1 MHGII
6 VVDKE
11 YGVTSRDVVNEI
23 EHIFKTKKVGH
34 TGTLDPIATGVL
46 VVTVGKYT
54 KLNEL
59 LTSTYKEYI
68 ATMKLGITTDTF
80 DTEGKVLTENKVNLS
95 KEEIINA
102 VNSFKGEYEQ
112 VVPIYSSV
120 KVNGKKLYEYAR
132 DNIEIELPKRK
143 VDIKEIEVLSIDDE
157 KVIFKTLVSKGTYI
171 RSLINDI
178 GLKLQC
184 GAIMTDLRRTKQGIF
199 KIENAYK
206 LEDIKNG
213 NFKFEN
219 VIKSLNLP
227 TFEVDD
233 YLLGKIKNGS
243 ILENRYD
250 KNVIMFTKDNEPIA
264 IYKKYDKDEK
274 RLKPWKMF

>member
-46 VVTVGKYT
+46 VITIGKYT

-59 LTSTYKEYI
+59 LTSTYKEYV
-68 ATMKLGITTDTF
+68 ATMKLGVTTDTF
-80 DTEGKVLTENKVNLS
+80 DTEGKVLTENKIEVS
-95 KEEIINA
+95 KEEIINTIS
-102 VNSFKGEYEQ
+102 SFKGGYDQE
-112 VVPIYSSV
+112 VPIYSSV
-120 KVNGKKLYEYAR
+120 KVKGKKLYEYAR
-132 DNIEIELPKRK
+132 ENVDVELPKRM
-143 VDIKEIEVLSIDDE
+143 VDIKEIEVLSINNDI
-157 KVIFKTLVSKGTYI
+157 VVFKTLVSKGTYI

-178 GLKLQC
+178 GTSLGC
-184 GAIMTDLRRTKQGIF
+184 GAIMTSLRRTKQGIF
-199 KIENAYK
+199 SIENAYK

-213 NFKFEN
+213 NYKFED
-219 VIKSLNLP
+219 VIKSLNLT

-233 YLLGKIKNGS
+233 YLLNKINNGS
-243 ILENRYD
+243 IIENRY
-250 KNVIMFTKDNEPIA
+250 NVNEIIFTKDNEMIA
-264 IYKKYDKDEK
+264 IYKKYDKDK
-274 RLKPWKMF
+274 TKMKPWKMF

>member
-46 VVTVGKYT
+46 VITIGKYT

-59 LTSTYKEYI
+59 LTSTYKEYV
-68 ATMKLGITTDTF
+68 ATMKLGVTTDTF
-80 DTEGKVLTENKVNLS
+80 DIEGKVLTENKIEVS
-95 KEEIINA
+95 KEEIINTIS
-102 VNSFKGEYEQ
+102 SFKGGYDQE
-112 VVPIYSSV
+112 VPIYSSV
-120 KVNGKKLYEYAR
+120 KVKGKKLYEYAR
-132 DNIEIELPKRK
+132 ENVDVELPKRM
-143 VDIKEIEVLSIDDE
+143 VDIKEIEVLSINNDI
-157 KVIFKTLVSKGTYI
+157 VVFKTLVSKGTYI

-178 GLKLQC
+178 GTSLGC
-184 GAIMTDLRRTKQGIF
+184 GAIMTSLRRTKQGIF
-199 KIENAYK
+199 SIENAYK

-213 NFKFEN
+213 NYKFED
-219 VIKSLNLP
+219 VIKSLNLT

-233 YLLGKIKNGS
+233 YLLNKINNGS
-243 ILENRYD
+243 IIENRY
-250 KNVIMFTKDNEPIA
+250 NVNEIIFTKDNEMIA
-264 IYKKYDKDEK
+264 IYKKYDKDK
-274 RLKPWKMF
+274 TKMKPWKMF

>member
-46 VVTVGKYT
+46 VITIGKYT

-59 LTSTYKEYI
+59 LTSTYKEYV
-68 ATMKLGITTDTF
+68 ATMKLGVTTDTF
-80 DTEGKVLTENKVNLS
+80 DIEGKVLTENKIEVS
-95 KEEIINA
+95 KEEIINTIS
-102 VNSFKGEYEQ
+102 SFKGEYDQE
-112 VVPIYSSV
+112 VPIYSSV
-120 KVNGKKLYEYAR
+120 KVKGKKLYEYAR
-132 DNIEIELPKRK
+132 ENVDVELPKRM
-143 VDIKEIEVLSIDDE
+143 VDIKEIEVLSINNDI
-157 KVIFKTLVSKGTYI
+157 VVFKTLVSKGTYI

-178 GLKLQC
+178 GTSLGC
-184 GAIMTDLRRTKQGIF
+184 GAIMTSLRRTKQGIF
-199 KIENAYK
+199 SIENAYK

-213 NFKFEN
+213 NYKFED
-219 VIKSLNLP
+219 VIKSLNLT

-233 YLLGKIKNGS
+233 YLLNKINNGS
-243 ILENRYD
+243 IIENRY
-250 KNVIMFTKDNEPIA
+250 NVNEIIFTKDNEMIA
-264 IYKKYDKDEK
+264 IYKKYDKDK
-274 RLKPWKMF
+274 TKMKPWKMF